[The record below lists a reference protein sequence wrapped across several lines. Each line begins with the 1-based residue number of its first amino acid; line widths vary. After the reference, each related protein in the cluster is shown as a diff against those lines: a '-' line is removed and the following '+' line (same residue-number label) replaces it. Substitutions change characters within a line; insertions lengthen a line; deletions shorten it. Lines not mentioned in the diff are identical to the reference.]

1 MRVDRCYRIV
11 EIRHERRY
19 RKYDPF
25 ILAYVATQV
34 YYMSY
39 PQKTRDKLPW
49 WVVIETKSRSRVDNQ
64 YMLLVAY
71 QEDNMSNV
79 NAMVDHDVSIQNL
92 PSDIGHYE
100 DVDVNILD
108 VSETR
113 EEDEENDEG
122 EEDTEAKDEE
132 FEDFISDEDEN

>member
-1 MRVDRCYRIV
+1 
-11 EIRHERRY
+11 
-19 RKYDPF
+19 
-25 ILAYVATQV
+25 
-34 YYMSY
+34 
-39 PQKTRDKLPW
+39 
-49 WVVIETKSRSRVDNQ
+49 
-64 YMLLVAY
+64 
-71 QEDNMSNV
+71 MSNV

-92 PSDIGHYE
+92 QPDVGHYE